1 MVFLLIDQSTD
12 CKGKQRVENAEQG
25 DPEGRHDPVDN
36 GDTEELDITVNRID
50 IEDIFQYAELRGI
63 VENRGHIHQQLSEN
77 GPKILHVTEEHEER
91 RQNQPHSDIENDQAG
106 DRDEKRQKDGAER
119 DAVDETEKQKYEKR
133 QSEVDQRRYGSG
145 EQEEVFR
152 YVDL

>member
-77 GPKILHVTEEHEER
+77 GPKILHVTEKYEHRGKYKSNSEV
-91 RQNQPHSDIENDQAG
+91 ENNKAYNGNYQHKKSSALV
-106 DRDEKRQKDGAER
+106 AER
-119 DAVDETEKQKYEKR
+119 L
-133 QSEVDQRRYGSG
+133 RRTAII
-145 EQEEVFR
+145 
-152 YVDL
+152 